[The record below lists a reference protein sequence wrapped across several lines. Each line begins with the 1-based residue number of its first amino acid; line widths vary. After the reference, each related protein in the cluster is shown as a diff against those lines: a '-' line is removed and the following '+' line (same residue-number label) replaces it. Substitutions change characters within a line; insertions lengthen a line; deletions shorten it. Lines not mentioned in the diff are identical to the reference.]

1 MIVAET
7 PLSGVLLLEPKIHRD
22 DRGFLIERYSE
33 ARYEEAGVRDHFV
46 QDNHARSVRGS
57 LRGLHFQVIR
67 PHAKLVEVSRGEIFD
82 VTVDIR
88 VGSSTFGQWH
98 GVILGE
104 ETFRQIYIPVG
115 FAHGFCVLSEVADI
129 HYKFS
134 EYYSP
139 EHQRGITWDDP
150 ALGIDW
156 PIQNPTLSQR
166 DSSHPRLEQLGESDL
181 LGGIE

>member
-7 PLSGVLLLEPKIHRD
+7 PLSGVLVLEPQIRRD

-33 ARYEEAGVRDHFV
+33 KRYEDVGVKEHFV
-46 QDNHARSVRGS
+46 QDNHARSVGGS
-57 LRGLHFQVIR
+57 LRGLHFQVVR
-67 PHAKLVEVSRGEIFD
+67 PHAKLVDVSRGKIFD
-82 VTVDIR
+82 VAVDIR
-88 VGSSTFGQWH
+88 LGSPTFGQWH

-134 EYYSP
+134 DYYSP
-139 EHQRGITWDDP
+139 EHQRGIAWDDP
-150 ALGIDW
+150 VLGIDW
-156 PIQNPTLSQR
+156 PIRDPTLSQR
-166 DSSHPRLEQLGESDL
+166 DSRHPRLEQLDQSDL
-181 LGGIE
+181 LRGIE